1 MEMNVNLDNRKEPFP
16 PAPAAAEIGDA
27 GTYVFLMWND
37 RGRTVAVGRLGPLR
51 FAPGLYAYVGSAL
64 RNLPHRLAR
73 HARAEKRVK
82 WHADHLSTRFTPV
95 AALVVESPRRL
106 ECAVARAV
114 ATLAAE
120 SFPGFGCSDCRCASH
135 LFRLA

>member
-1 MEMNVNLDNRKEPFP
+1 MNANRIHRKKPVP
-16 PAPAAAEIGDA
+16 PVPAVAALGDA

-37 RGRTVAVGRLGPLR
+37 HARAIEVGRLGEIR
-51 FAPGLYAYVGSAL
+51 FPAGLYAYVGSAL
-64 RNLPHRLAR
+64 RNLPHRIGR

-82 WHADHLSTRFTPV
+82 WHVDHLSTRFTPV

-120 SFPGFGCSDCRCASH
+120 SFPDFGCSDCRCGSH
-135 LFRLA
+135 LFRIPA